1 MEETKN
7 YDENDEN
14 WNNAMVGEFLDDV
27 FDSED
32 EDWNNLE
39 LYSSKG
45 KKKEVE
51 EKPKIEESNSVE
63 HLDAEDEEF

>member
-1 MEETKN
+1 MEETKK
-7 YDENDEN
+7 YDEYVEN

-39 LYSSKG
+39 LYSSNG
-45 KKKEVE
+45 
-51 EKPKIEESNSVE
+51 EK
-63 HLDAEDEEF
+63 